1 MENLDLDLDNY
12 TLDDLLALFKLDYN
26 FNKED
31 LTKAYKMTLK
41 THPDKSGLDQDI
53 FLFLMKGYKMVE
65 RVYHFKEG
73 KKRNKGNTEYIVDED
88 GINKDVLVDKLN
100 GMKVKDFNKW
110 FNKMFEKYKLSDESE
125 EGYDDW
131 YRDTEE
137 KEIKR
142 VNKNDFNEIFNKRKT
157 ETRALVKSEDIK
169 TVVRN
174 NGYDL
179 TRDRPQYYS
188 SGLFS
193 KLKYEDLKRAHT
205 ETVVPVTEE
214 DYINKQKFNSVD
226 SYRRHRESE
235 FKGATEPESL
245 KQAEEYL
252 KKKKSANDEY
262 DSKRAFKI
270 FKREEEIEKKNSE
283 WWSELH
289 LLKN

>member
-1 MENLDLDLDNY
+1 MDNLDLDLDNY

-26 FNKED
+26 FNKDE
-31 LTKAYKMTLK
+31 LNKAYKMALK
-41 THPDKSGLDQDI
+41 THPDKSGLDQNI

-65 RVYHFKEG
+65 RVYQFREG
-73 KKRNKGNTEYIVDED
+73 KKRNNGNTEYIIDEKD
-88 GINKDVLVDKLN
+88 MNKGVLVEKLN

-110 FNKMFEKYKLSDESE
+110 FNKMFEKYKLNDESE
-125 EGYDDW
+125 EGYEEW

-142 VNKNDFNEIFNKRKT
+142 VTKNDFNEIFNKRKT
-157 ETRALVKSEDIK
+157 ETRALVKSEDIR
-169 TVVRN
+169 TVLGG

-179 TRDRPQYYS
+179 ARERPQYYS
-188 SGLFS
+188 SGMFS

-226 SYRRHRESE
+226 SYRRHRANE
-235 FKGATEPESL
+235 FTSATAPDSL

-252 KKKKSANDEY
+252 NKKKGANEEY
-262 DSKRAFKI
+262 DSRRAFKI
-270 FKREEEIEKKNSE
+270 FKRDEEIEKKNNE